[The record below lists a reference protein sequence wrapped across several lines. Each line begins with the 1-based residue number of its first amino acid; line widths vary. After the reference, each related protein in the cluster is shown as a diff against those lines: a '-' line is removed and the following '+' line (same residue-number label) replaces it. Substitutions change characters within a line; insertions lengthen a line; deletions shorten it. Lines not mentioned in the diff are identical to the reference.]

1 VSKDHPHASE
11 NEDTISVEDEAL
23 RYRALVEH
31 MADGFGVINTK
42 GVLTYVNKFFAQ
54 LLDYEPT
61 EMIGHKI
68 TNFLD
73 KENRRILKENVEK
86 RKEGISSSYEL
97 DWTTRYGG
105 KVPSIVSGAP
115 LFSTDNEHL
124 GSFAV
129 ITDISDRLKIEQALR
144 ESEERLRRTFDAI
157 PGGAYLWTQQPDGQI
172 VLGSVNNV
180 VVEQT
185 NGVALDF
192 VEKGLEEIF
201 AHSPFVIESV
211 EEVMKSGVPK
221 RDEKVYSIYPAPEN
235 WFIWEYTRPT
245 EGVVLMITT
254 NITERRQM
262 EEELRESEE
271 RYRLVTSQIR
281 EIIWTLDMNM
291 RLTFVS
297 PSAEQMLGVNP
308 EELLFQP
315 VSILMTQKAL
325 KVIMDDLKKGI
336 DETANGSPRS
346 QEREAPLELE
356 LKHVDGSIVITE
368 VTRTFI
374 RDENG
379 APVGILGVA
388 RDITGKRKVEEA
400 LKESEERFRRIY
412 RESPVGIELFDKDG
426 ILIDANQAALDIS
439 GIRSLEDLIGFN
451 IFNDPNLPEEVKKK
465 IQNGESVRYEAEFD
479 FGKVK
484 DTNLFNTDRSGI
496 IYLDALITPLGIK
509 EDGSLRGYLNQ
520 IIETTEQKKAQEAIL
535 ATEMKYHRLYD
546 SMVDGFV
553 NADLQGHYLET
564 NKAYL
569 DLVGYTEN
577 ELTKLTFHDI
587 TPEKWHALDRKIT
600 DEQLMV
606 DGISDLF
613 EKEYIRKDGTIV
625 PVELRLYLTRD
636 ENGIPNGTWAIVRD
650 ISDRKQA
657 EELMAASEVKYRS
670 LVDQSFQGILI
681 VKGPSINIVFS
692 NPSFAGFLGMNTEE
706 VYLLSESEI
715 MRIIHP
721 EDRQV
726 IMTRFRALFEGDAP
740 RVIPLVI
747 RITRTDGTTRWL
759 ELIGRLIDY
768 EGGPALQIAV
778 TDITHRRLA
787 EKEIQS
793 QTDRA
798 MLYLDLMGHDI
809 RNQLQAIMGNASVLG
824 ERVQNPD
831 VGDLVA
837 RIIESVERCDSMI
850 SKIKVTEPLMSIDL
864 EIRDLKEAI
873 SKSLKI
879 VRTYYPDIEVEAEIS
894 VLEARVEA
902 DRFLEELL
910 ANILDNG
917 IRHNPKEKRQL
928 WVKLYAE
935 SSGFILSIS
944 DNGPGIS
951 DKTKISIF
959 DISRRFG
966 GIGLHQAKQIVDKYG
981 GRISILDRKNGKPE
995 EGVDFQIWLP
1005 AFKE

>member
-1 VSKDHPHASE
+1 MTKDHPHSNE

-42 GVLTYVNKFFAQ
+42 GVLTYVNKYFAK
-54 LLDYEPT
+54 LLEYKPE
-61 EMIGHKI
+61 EMIGYKI
-68 TNFLD
+68 VNFLD
-73 KENRRILKENVEK
+73 NDNRRILEENVEK

-97 DWTTRYGG
+97 EWTTRYGG
-105 KVPSIVSGAP
+105 KVPAIVSGAP
-115 LFSTDNEHL
+115 LFSKDNEHL

-129 ITDISDRLKIEQALR
+129 ITDIADRLRTEQALR

-157 PGGAYLWTQQPDGQI
+157 PGGAYLWTQQPDGEI
-172 VLGSVNNV
+172 ILGSVNNV
-180 VVEQT
+180 VVDQT

-192 VEKGLEEIF
+192 IDKKLREIF
-201 AHSPFVIESV
+201 VHSPFVIDSV
-211 EEVMKSGVPK
+211 EEVMTSGESK
-221 RDEKVYSIYPAPEN
+221 RDEKAYSIYPAPEN

-254 NITERRQM
+254 NITDRRQM

-291 RLTFVS
+291 RFTYIS
-297 PSAEQMLGVNP
+297 PSAEQMLGVNH

-315 VSILMTQKAL
+315 VSILMTQKSL
-325 KVIMDDLKKGI
+325 KETVDDLKKGI

-356 LKHVDGSIVITE
+356 LKHVDGSIVIAE

-374 RDENG
+374 RDENDV
-379 APVGILGVA
+379 PIGILGVA

-426 ILIDANQAALDIS
+426 VLIDANQAALDIG
-439 GIRSLEDLIGFN
+439 GIKSLENLIGFN
-451 IFNDPNLPEEVKKK
+451 LFSDPNLPEDVKKK

-479 FGKVK
+479 FEKVK
-484 DTNLFNTDRSGI
+484 DSNIFDTYRSGI
-496 IYLDALITPLGIK
+496 IYLDALLTPLGIK

-520 IIETTEQKKAQEAIL
+520 IIETTDQKKAQEAML
-535 ATEMKYHRLYD
+535 ATERKYHRLYD

-553 NADLQGHYLET
+553 NADLDGHYLEF

-569 DLVGYTEN
+569 DLVGYTED
-577 ELTKLTFHDI
+577 ELRELTFHDI
-587 TPEKWHALDRKIT
+587 TPEKWHALDKKIT

-606 DGISDLF
+606 EGVSELF
-613 EKEYIRKDGTIV
+613 EKEYIRKDGKVV
-625 PVELRLYLTRD
+625 PVEVRLYLTRD
-636 ENGIPNGTWAIVRD
+636 ENGIPNGSWAIVRD

-657 EELMAASEVKYRS
+657 KELMAASETKYRS

-681 VKGPSINIVFS
+681 VKGPSIKIVFS
-692 NPSFAGFLGMNTEE
+692 NPAFAGFLGMNTEE

-715 MRIIHP
+715 IRIIHP

-726 IMTRFRALFEGDAP
+726 ILNRFQALFNGDPP

-809 RNQLQAIMGNASVLG
+809 RNQLQAIMGNAAVLG
-824 ERVQNPD
+824 ERVPNPD
-831 VGDLVA
+831 VENLVA
-837 RIIESVERCDSMI
+837 RIVESVERCDSMI

-864 EIRDLKEAI
+864 EIRDLVEAT
-873 SKSLKI
+873 SKSLMIIK
-879 VRTYYPDIEVEAEIS
+879 TYYPDVELDSEIS
-894 VLEARVEA
+894 MLEAHVEA

-917 IRHNPKEKRQL
+917 IRHNPKDKRKL
-928 WVKLYAE
+928 WIKLYEE

-944 DNGPGIS
+944 DNGPGIQ

-981 GRISILDRKNGKPE
+981 GSINILDRVYGKSE

-1005 AFKE
+1005 AFKG